1 MLNRGVKMLI
11 AFSGIKKVIVL
22 LIIFYI
28 GLRMGGVKLAQTMVF
43 TSVIL
48 FSFVRIMIVRQ
59 MDKLSIWSNKWLLLA
74 MAAGISLQLI
84 VLYTPFLRDFFNV
97 IPLGYIH
104 WAILLPIVVFSA
116 FLGVFGARIIMKF
129 VPAI

>member
-1 MLNRGVKMLI
+1 
-11 AFSGIKKVIVL
+11 
-22 LIIFYI
+22 
-28 GLRMGGVKLAQTMVF
+28 MVF
-43 TSVIL
+43 SSVIL

-74 MAAGISLQLI
+74 MAAGISLQLV
-84 VLYTPFLRDFFNV
+84 VLYTPFIRSFFNV
-97 IPLGYIH
+97 LPLSLIH
-104 WAILLPIVVFSA
+104 WAILIPIVIFSA

>member
-1 MLNRGVKMLI
+1 MLI

-28 GLRMGGVKLAQTMVF
+28 GLRMGGVQLAQTMVF

-84 VLYTPFLRDFFNV
+84 VLYTPFLRNFFNV

-104 WAILLPIVVFSA
+104 WAILLPIVFFSA
-116 FLGVFGARIIMKF
+116 FLGVFGARIIMKY